1 MPMNSAQLAELV
13 IRARHKAPPV
23 ASPPP
28 AAPQHPVRARQAAPA
43 PQAPSTAQPPARPPV
58 LRAASA
64 APSPLPSP
72 APQPKPEPTTEA
84 DNFPL
89 GWELRKESWHFHRR
103 FYAIFRRP
111 MQLGEYSHLLWQ
123 IRRRRAQHLWE
134 DCWRVTLPGSDRTL
148 PVRATRWRLIT
159 ILPKD
164 WQPPDRSLVCPRDAT
179 AGDDRTQT
187 VTPLSSA
194 VDAC

>member
-23 ASPPP
+23 ASTTIGATASRAGPSGSACTASTVNRT
-28 AAPQHPVRARQAAPA
+28 AAAQAAD
-43 PQAPSTAQPPARPPV
+43 
-58 LRAASA
+58 AAGSVGCT
-64 APSPLPSP
+64 SPLPSP
-72 APQPKPEPTTEA
+72 APQLKPQPTAEA

-134 DCWRVTLPGSDRTL
+134 DCWRVTLPGSNRTHGAHRGSNE
-148 PVRATRWRLIT
+148 PVF
-159 ILPKD
+159 
-164 WQPPDRSLVCPRDAT
+164 PR
-179 AGDDRTQT
+179 
-187 VTPLSSA
+187 
-194 VDAC
+194 

>member
-1 MPMNSAQLAELV
+1 M
-13 IRARHKAPPV
+13 
-23 ASPPP
+23 
-28 AAPQHPVRARQAAPA
+28 RARQA
-43 PQAPSTAQPPARPPV
+43 
-58 LRAASA
+58 
-64 APSPLPSP
+64 
-72 APQPKPEPTTEA
+72 EPTAEA
-84 DNFPL
+84 DNCPL
-89 GWELRKESWHFHRR
+89 GWELRKESWHFPRR

-123 IRRRRAQHLWE
+123 IRRRRALHLWE
-134 DCWRVTLPGSDRTL
+134 DCWRVTLPGSNRSL